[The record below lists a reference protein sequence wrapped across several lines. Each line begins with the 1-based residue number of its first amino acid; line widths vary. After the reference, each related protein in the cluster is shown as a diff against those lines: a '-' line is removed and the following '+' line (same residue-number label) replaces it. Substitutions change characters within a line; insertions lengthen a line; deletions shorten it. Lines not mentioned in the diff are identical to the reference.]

1 MIFLRQNSLSN
12 PNLCKVRVRKK
23 VEQAL
28 GNDSEFLDTN
38 CGKFSYDIT
47 FRLNVVK
54 TNCPE
59 RQDTAR

>member
-1 MIFLRQNSLSN
+1 M
-12 PNLCKVRVRKK
+12 
-23 VEQAL
+23 EQAL

-59 RQDTAR
+59 RRTQLDKQCLVKFQLKWSTDPDID